1 MADDQ
6 VLTDTSDMIAI
17 HDTIRRAIRDAPG
30 QIKAVSDGD
39 TERARRVADYLSEVF
54 WLLQVHHEG
63 EDELLYPLLEE
74 RLPQHK
80 ELFAR
85 MEAQHASVSTGL
97 EHAAHATERF
107 GASASAADGR
117 VAADACESLLV
128 PISEHLLEEEVNV
141 LKLASRVVSAP
152 EWGALPVHALSQ
164 YRGERV
170 WLPFGLALEPM
181 SHKMR
186 DNLLSHLPPP
196 VLAMWA
202 EGGSDAFEEE
212 MAAIRGAA

>member
-39 TERARRVADYLSEVF
+39 IERARRVAEYLSEVF

-85 MEAQHASVSTGL
+85 MEAHQTRGFDDARQRLVRKQKLLLGRRS
-97 EHAAHATERF
+97 F
-107 GASASAADGR
+107 GFR
-117 VAADACESLLV
+117 V
-128 PISEHLLEEEVNV
+128 
-141 LKLASRVVSAP
+141 RV
-152 EWGALPVHALSQ
+152 Q
-164 YRGERV
+164 
-170 WLPFGLALEPM
+170 
-181 SHKMR
+181 
-186 DNLLSHLPPP
+186 
-196 VLAMWA
+196 
-202 EGGSDAFEEE
+202 
-212 MAAIRGAA
+212 

>member
-1 MADDQ
+1 VADDP

-30 QIKAVSDGD
+30 QIKAVGDGD
-39 TERARRVADYLSEVF
+39 TQRARRVAEYLTEVF

-80 ELFAR
+80 ELFSR
-85 MEAQHASVSTGL
+85 MEAQHASVCTGL
-97 EHAAHATERF
+97 DRAARATEKF
-107 GASASAADGR
+107 GASGSAADGR
-117 VAADACESLLV
+117 VAADACESLLA
-128 PISEHLLEEEVNV
+128 PISEHLLDEEVNV
-141 LKLASRVVSAP
+141 LKLASRVISPP
-152 EWGALPVHALSQ
+152 EWGALPSHALSQ
-164 YRGERV
+164 YRGDRV

-181 SHKMR
+181 SHQMR

-196 VLAMWA
+196 VLAMWTD
-202 EGGSDAFEEE
+202 GGSDAFAEE
-212 MAAIRGAA
+212 MAAIRGDA